1 MSESV
6 FWACLFQ
13 RDLQARIRH
22 LEDTGAAEDAVLQ
35 ASVALQRTRAAKPAD
50 EDEDTDEYCEW
61 QDALWRALE
70 AHKEAVDAL
79 LAAEADRG
87 DT

>member
-1 MSESV
+1 MS
-6 FWACLFQ
+6 
-13 RDLQARIRH
+13 
-22 LEDTGAAEDAVLQ
+22 
-35 ASVALQRTRAAKPAD
+35 
-50 EDEDTDEYCEW
+50 EW